1 MNIVSPLQERR
12 DLNSK
17 VVVQDDNT
25 DIGTKASEEIAKSK
39 TMSTATTADALTEEM
54 GPDENAQPLSAS
66 KAESGKTAFYNENK
80 ELAPLS
86 KKLSK
91 LEDQLYTYLFQ
102 NLSKEEMS
110 GVDKFILVPIGLPG
124 LGKST
129 LSRFLCATSQDYFN
143 EQLYQHSQK
152 KGCEEIDTFKKR
164 A

>member
-66 KAESGKTAFYNENK
+66 KAECGKTAFYNENK

-102 NLSKEEMS
+102 NLS
-110 GVDKFILVPIGLPG
+110 
-124 LGKST
+124 
-129 LSRFLCATSQDYFN
+129 
-143 EQLYQHSQK
+143 
-152 KGCEEIDTFKKR
+152 
-164 A
+164 